1 MRNDKVVWTIQ
12 GMHCA
17 SCANKI
23 EKTIKKLDGVQEAS
37 VSYGAE
43 RATVNFDKKLPRE
56 RIKKSIE
63 NLGYKVIENE
73 SGLEKQDLLKLKEI
87 KTLKLKLI
95 IGIVLSIPIFL
106 GSFPEWFSWIPTI
119 LQNYITLLI
128 LTTPVQ
134 FWVGLQFYSGFWSA
148 LKNKTTDMNTLIA
161 VGTSAAY
168 FYSLAVILFP
178 SLGMA
183 VYFDTAAIIVTL
195 ILLGRYLE
203 AIARGK
209 TSEAIKKLIGLQAKT
224 ATVIRGSK
232 EFEIPIEDVKVG
244 DIVIVKPGEK
254 IPVDGIVLEG
264 YSAVDEKM
272 ITGESIPVD
281 KKKGDT
287 VIGATINKSGLLK
300 FEATKIG
307 KDTMLAH
314 IIKIVEEAQGSKAP
328 IQRLA
333 DRVSAY
339 FVPVVILIALIS
351 FSIWYLTGLGFVF
364 ALTILISVLIIACP
378 CALGLATPTAIMIG
392 TGKGA
397 ENGILI
403 RGGEALEMAHKI
415 DVVVFDKT
423 GTLTKGEPEV
433 TDVIGFGKWGK
444 KDVLRFAAIVEKGS
458 EHPIGEA
465 IVMKAKQAKLNISG
479 GIRYKTHPGKGISAQ
494 YNGRKIFVGNRIFMK
509 ESLIEI
515 KDIENDIQKLE
526 NEGKTAVLLGYEKEL
541 VGIIAVADTLK
552 ENSKVA
558 VKELQK
564 MGKRVYI
571 ITGDNQ
577 RTAKAIARQV
587 GVDNFMAEV
596 LPGEKAEKI
605 KQLQKEGNVA
615 MVGDGINDAPALA
628 QADLGIA
635 LGSGTDIAM
644 ETGGIVLIKDDLR
657 DVVKAIKLS
666 GYTMRKIK
674 QNLFLAFV
682 YNTAAIPIA
691 AGILYPFNGFLLN
704 PIIAAAAMAFSSV
717 SVVGN
722 SLLMRRYRMN
732 K

>member
-1 MRNDKVVWTIQ
+1 MVKEKVVWTIE

-17 SCANKI
+17 SCASKI
-23 EKTIKKLDGVQEAS
+23 EKTIKKTDGVKEAT

-43 RATVNFDKKLPRE
+43 RATVVFDKKLSTE
-56 RIKKSIE
+56 KIKKVIE
-63 NLGYKVIENE
+63 NLGYTVVEGDGGSAKE
-73 SGLEKQDLLKLKEI
+73 LDKQKGI
-87 KTLKLKLI
+87 KILKLKLI

-106 GSFPEWFSWIPTI
+106 GSFPEWFPWIPSI
-119 LQNYITLLI
+119 LKNYITLLI

-134 FWVGLQFYSGFWSA
+134 FWVGLQFYTGFWSA
-148 LKNKTTDMNTLIA
+148 FKNKTADMNTLIA

-168 FYSLAVILFP
+168 FYSLAVVLFP
-178 SLGMA
+178 NLGMA
-183 VYFDTAAIIVTL
+183 IYFDTAAIIVTL

-224 ATVIRGSK
+224 ATVVRGGK
-232 EFEIPIEDVKVG
+232 EVEIPIEDVNVG

-272 ITGESIPVD
+272 ITGESIPID
-281 KKKGDT
+281 KKGGDT

-300 FEATKIG
+300 FKATKIG

-333 DRVSAY
+333 DKVSAY
-339 FVPVVILIALIS
+339 FVPSVILIALLA
-351 FSIWYLTGLGFVF
+351 FGLWYLTGLGFVF

-403 RGGEALEMAHKI
+403 KGGDALEMACKVDTI
-415 DVVVFDKT
+415 VFDKT

-433 TDVIGFGKWGK
+433 TDVVGFGKWNK

-465 IVMKAKQAKLNISG
+465 IVNKAKKNGLNISG
-479 GIRYKTHPGKGISAQ
+479 GVKHKTHPGKGISAE
-494 YNGRKIFVGNRIFMK
+494 YNGRKVFVGNRLFMK
-509 ESLIEI
+509 ENKIEI
-515 KDIENDIQKLE
+515 KNTEDDIQKLE
-526 NEGKTAVLLGYEKEL
+526 NGGKTAVLFGFEKEL
-541 VGIIAVADTLK
+541 AGIIGVADTLK
-552 ENSKVA
+552 ENSKQA
-558 VKELQK
+558 VKELQRI
-564 MGKRVYI
+564 GKKVYI

-577 RTAKAIARQV
+577 RTAGAIARQV
-587 GVDNFMAEV
+587 GVDNFLAEV
-596 LPGEKAEKI
+596 LPGKKAEKI
-605 KQLQKEGNVA
+605 KEMQKKSRVA

-644 ETGGIVLIKDDLR
+644 ETGGIVLIKDDLT
-657 DVVKAIKLS
+657 DVVKSIGLS
-666 GYTMRKIK
+666 RYTIRKIK

-682 YNTAAIPIA
+682 YNSAAIPIA
-691 AGILYPFNGFLLN
+691 AGILYPINGFLLN

-722 SLLMRRYRMN
+722 SLLMRRYKMKN
-732 K
+732 